1 MKVDQRKSQDTRR
14 STISGSLGS
23 SIINSGKSGFTDI
36 AGSKNIQFG
45 NKTGQGR
52 SPRKTKTLV
61 DLSLNSLK
69 KNQGQWLEDE
79 SFNCRNRKVK
89 RRTVYSPLNVPGKD
103 KSNESEYS
111 SPKCAG
117 SIVDIS
123 EELHSKSWKSPKS
136 SMDTEMDSVMREI
149 FDQNQKD
156 DKITEEKLRDQ
167 SEKTESSSDSELP
180 PEASTKN
187 FSRNSVN
194 LKSGNF
200 EDRKK
205 LMVRDDMNDLNV
217 YNKTSMLCSF
227 EAMNSNLNT
236 QYTAHEKFKIVF
248 LAEKMDL
255 YFWCGEIRQKR

>member
-1 MKVDQRKSQDTRR
+1 MNVDLRKSKDTRR

-52 SPRKTKTLV
+52 SPRQTKTLV

-69 KNQGQWLEDE
+69 KNQGQWLEDK
-79 SFNCRNRKVK
+79 SYNCRNRKFK
-89 RRTVYSPLNVPGKD
+89 RRTLDSPLNVSGKD

-111 SPKCAG
+111 SPKSAG
-117 SIVDIS
+117 SVVDIS

-136 SMDTEMDSVMREI
+136 SLETEMDSVVCEI
-149 FDQNQKD
+149 FDQDQKAE
-156 DKITEEKLRDQ
+156 KITEENLSDQ

-180 PEASTKN
+180 FEPSRKN

-194 LKSGNF
+194 LESGNF

-205 LMVRDDMNDLNV
+205 FMVRDDMNDLNV

-227 EAMNSNLNT
+227 EAINSNLDT
-236 QYTAHEKFKIVF
+236 QYTAHEKFKIAF
-248 LAEKMDL
+248 LAEKTDL